1 MMGMDCGE
9 QSMEA
14 ALMQLIETG
23 VMHADLH
30 AGNILL
36 SPDSTL
42 QFIDFF
48 PCLPHGEKA
57 PRSNAGFDSSFGEW
71 RVA

>member
-9 QSMEA
+9 LSMEA
-14 ALMQLIETG
+14 ALIQLIETG
-23 VMHADLH
+23 VMHADLQ

-42 QFIDFF
+42 QFIDF
-48 PCLPHGEKA
+48 
-57 PRSNAGFDSSFGEW
+57 SSFATW
-71 RVA
+71 RKSTKEQCWL

>member
-14 ALMQLIETG
+14 ALIQLIETV

-30 AGNILL
+30 DGNILL
-36 SPDSTL
+36 SPDCTL
-42 QFIDFF
+42 QLIDF
-48 PCLPHGEKA
+48 
-57 PRSNAGFDSSFGEW
+57 SSFSTW
-71 RVA
+71 RKSTKEQCWLW